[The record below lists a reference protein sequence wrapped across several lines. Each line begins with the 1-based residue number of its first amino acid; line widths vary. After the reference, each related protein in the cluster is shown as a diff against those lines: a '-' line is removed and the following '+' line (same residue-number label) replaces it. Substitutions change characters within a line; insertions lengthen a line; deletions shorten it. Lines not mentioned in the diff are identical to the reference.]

1 MELSGVEPGY
11 EASGVTREI
20 PVDRDSFFWG
30 YNIGLRSVEFI
41 IYLTFLAWTLQHI
54 VLFLI
59 KK

>member
-1 MELSGVEPGY
+1 MVPFGEDSESYSSDKTPRILVE
-11 EASGVTREI
+11 
-20 PVDRDSFFWG
+20 RDSFFWG

-41 IYLTFLAWTLQHI
+41 IYAVFLLWTVQHI